1 MENPYTS
8 ALMRII
14 ELEDKLALTEA
25 RLRLA
30 ESGQEDA
37 YRQTRDSFALLARV
51 RNNLT
56 DAILV
61 SEIDLFYP
69 RGEVTMKKDDDYC
82 KCGRPKVRIHHD
94 DLGRPVKYC
103 AKCWNVV
110 EAIRKGGQNER

>member
-14 ELEDKLALTEA
+14 ELEDKLALTKA
-25 RLRLA
+25 KLRLA
-30 ESGQEDA
+30 KSGQEDA

-69 RGEVTMKKDDDYC
+69 RGE
-82 KCGRPKVRIHHD
+82 
-94 DLGRPVKYC
+94 
-103 AKCWNVV
+103 
-110 EAIRKGGQNER
+110 